1 MPVYSPI
8 YSLPYV
14 LFLLYLFALFVIERN
29 RINRGYSAAKIQNIT
44 WLSLLFFIGFRGFIY
59 TDWFTYY
66 PVYEYLPT
74 IGNTSIQNLDTD
86 WELGFVLYTILLKTL
101 GVSYWGWN
109 FISSFIDLFL
119 LHLLLKKRTENYYVL
134 AFIAYYIYS
143 GLLMEV
149 NLMRNMKSIIP
160 VSYTHLT
167 LPTT

>member
-1 MPVYSPI
+1 MGNEVEYWNINVNVDFILLDMPVYSPI

-86 WELGFVLYTILLKTL
+86 WEGTWLC
-101 GVSYWGWN
+101 S
-109 FISSFIDLFL
+109 
-119 LHLLLKKRTENYYVL
+119 
-134 AFIAYYIYS
+134 IYD
-143 GLLMEV
+143 
-149 NLMRNMKSIIP
+149 I
-160 VSYTHLT
+160 T
-167 LPTT
+167 